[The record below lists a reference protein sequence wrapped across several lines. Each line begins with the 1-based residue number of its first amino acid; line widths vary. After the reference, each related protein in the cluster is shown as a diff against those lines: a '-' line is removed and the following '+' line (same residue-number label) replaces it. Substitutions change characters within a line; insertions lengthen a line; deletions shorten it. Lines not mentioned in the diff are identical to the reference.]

1 MIFLTLRV
9 LRGESRGE
17 PGRRAALVSERGR
30 RGVDIPG
37 REIQGAGGMVKTRV
51 RANIFFPFGQKS
63 GVVEG
68 DG

>member
-1 MIFLTLRV
+1 ML
-9 LRGESRGE
+9 
-17 PGRRAALVSERGR
+17 SERGR

-63 GVVEG
+63 GVAVG